1 MNSPIQW
8 KTESGS
14 VSISPEHG
22 RVLGIEISGHQ
33 ALWRPAAFDGGW
45 NIGGERLWIGP
56 EVDWFWQR
64 VGKPDFSLYQ
74 VPTDLNPD
82 RWTVTRQDADS
93 CRSEIEVS
101 LQCAHRDARV
111 LLGIS
116 RTFELIPASC
126 IESRG
131 GLAFQISTS
140 LEILDGTAGQPVDLW
155 SILQVPF
162 GGRMIVPTVGSPV
175 ARDHFDPCPASEST
189 SSPGLLEL
197 KIGGPAMFK
206 VGLAPS
212 ASAGR
217 LAYARAI
224 GSDWLVL
231 ERSFPLHP
239 ALRYCDSP
247 MDLPDTQG
255 DALQFFNDDG
265 SFGCFGEMEHRSP
278 ALVCGEGPQTLTES
292 TTTRVQLLPEPG
304 YLAWKSRFAAR

>member
-1 MNSPIQW
+1 MDKLTW

-14 VSISPEHG
+14 VSISPERG
-22 RVLGIEISGHQ
+22 RVLGIELAGHQ
-33 ALWRPAAFDGGW
+33 ALWSPATSDAPW
-45 NIGGERLWIGP
+45 NLGGERLWIGP

-74 VPTDLNPD
+74 VPADLNPD
-82 RWTVTRQDADS
+82 RWSVTRRDADS
-93 CRSEIEVS
+93 CCGEIEVS
-101 LQCAHRDARV
+101 LQSAHRDARV
-111 LLGIS
+111 RLGIS
-116 RTFELIPASC
+116 RAFELNPTSG

-131 GLAFQISTS
+131 GLSFRISTT

-162 GGRMIVPTVGSPV
+162 GGSMIIPTVGSPIP
-175 ARDHFDPCPASEST
+175 RDYFAPCPASEFT

-206 VGLAPS
+206 VGLAPH

-217 LAYARAI
+217 VAYARPI

-247 MDLPDTQG
+247 MDLPGTQG

-278 ALVCGEGPQTLTES
+278 VLVCGEGPQTLTES
-292 TTTRVQLLPEPG
+292 TITRFQLLADPD
-304 YLAWKSRFAAR
+304 YLAWKDGFAAR

>member
-1 MNSPIQW
+1 MNTPTTW

-14 VSISPEHG
+14 VSISPERG
-22 RVLGIEISGHQ
+22 RLLGIELAGHQ
-33 ALWRPAAFDGGW
+33 TLWSPATSDAPW
-45 NIGGERLWIGP
+45 NLGGERLWIGP

-64 VGKPDFSLYQ
+64 VGKPDFSFYQ
-74 VPTDLNPD
+74 VPVDLNPD
-82 RWTVTRQDADS
+82 RWTVTRQEADS
-93 CRSEIEVS
+93 FCSEIEIS

-111 LLGIS
+111 RLGIS
-116 RTFELIPASC
+116 RKFELIPASS

-131 GLAFQISTS
+131 GLSFQISTI

-162 GGRMIVPTVGSPV
+162 GGSMIIPTVGSPIP
-175 ARDHFDPCPASEST
+175 RDHFAPCPASEFT

-206 VGLAPS
+206 VGLAPH

-217 LAYARAI
+217 VAYRRPI
-224 GSDWLVL
+224 GSNWLVL
-231 ERSFPLHP
+231 ERNFPLHP

-292 TTTRVQLLPEPG
+292 TITRVQLLADPD
-304 YLAWKSRFAAR
+304 YLAWEAGFAAR

>member
-74 VPTDLNPD
+74 VPADLNPD
-82 RWTVTRQDADS
+82 RWTVSRRDADS

-111 LLGIS
+111 RLGIS
-116 RTFELIPASC
+116 RTFELIPPSG
-126 IESRG
+126 IESRS
-131 GLAFQISTS
+131 GLAFRISTS

-162 GGRMIVPTVGSPV
+162 GGSMVIPTVGSHV
-175 ARDHFDPCPASEST
+175 ARDHFAPCPASEFT
-189 SSPGLLEL
+189 SSPGLL
-197 KIGGPAMFK
+197 
-206 VGLAPS
+206 V
-212 ASAGR
+212 
-217 LAYARAI
+217 
-224 GSDWLVL
+224 
-231 ERSFPLHP
+231 
-239 ALRYCDSP
+239 
-247 MDLPDTQG
+247 
-255 DALQFFNDDG
+255 
-265 SFGCFGEMEHRSP
+265 
-278 ALVCGEGPQTLTES
+278 
-292 TTTRVQLLPEPG
+292 
-304 YLAWKSRFAAR
+304 

>member
-1 MNSPIQW
+1 MNTPTTW

-14 VSISPEHG
+14 VSISPERG
-22 RVLGIEISGHQ
+22 RVLGIELAGHE
-33 ALWRPAAFDGGW
+33 ALWSPATSDAPW
-45 NIGGERLWIGP
+45 NLGGERLWIGP

-74 VPTDLNPD
+74 VPADLNPD
-82 RWTVTRQDADS
+82 RWTVTRRDADS
-93 CRSEIEVS
+93 CRGEIEVS

-111 LLGIS
+111 RLGIS
-116 RTFELIPASC
+116 RTFELVPASG

-131 GLAFQISTS
+131 GLSFRISTS

-162 GGRMIVPTVGSPV
+162 GGRMIIPTVGSHV
-175 ARDHFDPCPASEST
+175 ARDHFSPCPASEYT

-206 VGLAPS
+206 VGLAPH
-212 ASAGR
+212 ASTGR

-247 MDLPDTQG
+247 MDLPGTQG
-255 DALQFFNDDG
+255 DALQFYNDDG

-278 ALVCGEGPQTLTES
+278 ALVCGEGPQTLSES

-304 YLAWKSRFAAR
+304 YLAWKSRFAGR